1 MLEHPP
7 LELLQFEARLDPELL
22 AERLSRPAVELE
34 RVGLAARAV
43 ERQHQLRPRPLAER
57 LARDELLQLGDQAR
71 VPPEREVGLD
81 PLLERG
87 EPSVLEP
94 RPRVSREGLGL
105 ELGER
110 CAAPELERLGKAL
123 SRGLRVAG
131 DQELA
136 PLSDEALEAIEIE
149 LALFDAQRV
158 ARRLREQPIC
168 PERFSQLRDVALE
181 GFRRGF
187 RRLLAPEVL
196 GQPADRNN
204 PVTAE

>member
-1 MLEHPP
+1 MG
-7 LELLQFEARLDPELL
+7 
-22 AERLSRPAVELE
+22 S
-34 RVGLAARAV
+34 
-43 ERQHQLRPRPLAER
+43 RPLAER

-71 VPPEREVGLD
+71 VPPECEVGLD

-87 EPSVLEP
+87 EPGVLEP
-94 RPRVSREGLGL
+94 RSGVSCEGLGL

-110 CAAPELERLGKAL
+110 RAAPELEGLGKAL
-123 SRGLRVAG
+123 CRSLRVTGAK
-131 DQELA
+131 ELT
-136 PLSDEALEAIEIE
+136 PLSGEALEAIEVE

-158 ARRLREQPIC
+158 SRRLREQPIC

-181 GFRRGF
+181 GFRRRF

-204 PVTAE
+204 PVTAELKRREKRTGLGCRQ